1 MRKLAL
7 FLSMILFV
15 GLQTLSAQTKAI
27 SGKVVDDLGEAIPGV
42 SIIVKGTTIGTVTR
56 PDGTY
61 QLNVPEDATNLV
73 FTFVGMKMQDVLI
86 DGRSTLNV
94 TLESDAVNVD
104 EVLVVAYGVSTKEAK
119 TGSVTQVEAG
129 KIKDAPVVSVDKVLA
144 GKMAGVSV
152 TATSGQ
158 PGASSQI
165 RIRGTSSI
173 NAGNEPLYVV
183 DGVPVM
189 SGDQSYFTNTG
200 NALAAYN
207 PNDIETIT
215 VLKDA
220 AAASIYGSRAAN
232 GVILITTKTGA
243 KGKSKITARAKYGI
257 SQLAND
263 NDYGTMN
270 PGQLVDYMRA
280 ASVNAGHNPDDPTE
294 GQYYVPYEIL
304 SRPMTNWMDAFTRSG
319 KMSEYEINAS
329 GGNDKTQFYISGV
342 MHNTEGVFY
351 GVDYDKTT
359 FRTNVSHEINN
370 WLDISAR
377 INGGYTKS
385 NDVAMQSLYYAN
397 PVFAGN
403 LILPWTPFKDE
414 NGKYNLSIPEN
425 ANTNPRATAAYDDQ
439 WEKQYRFLG
448 NLSLSAKPVKGLTL
462 KTNNSIE
469 LTTSEGRRYWSPEA
483 DYAGE
488 ATLQVNS
495 GYYRQ
500 LMTSNTAQYRI
511 SFAERHNLS
520 VLAGQE
526 ATRYDDNLYYLY
538 SPDVNPEIPYPN
550 TAAADSDQ
558 GDYDETTNTL
568 LSFFGMLDYNF
579 DSKYYLQASI
589 RNDGS
594 SRFGEDTKW
603 GLFYSVGLSWNIHN
617 ESFFDVSW
625 VDMLKLRASYGTN
638 GNHGIG
644 DYDQYGTY
652 GSVEYNGI
660 VGMGPSNPAN
670 PKLQWEKSTSYNVG
684 LDFNIFRD
692 ISGGID
698 YYQRTT
704 TDMLLDRPLSR
715 TSGFSEMRQNVGELS
730 NKGLEFQINYDVFKG
745 PLSWTVGANISA
757 NRSEIVDL
765 GDVDQMES
773 YSSRMFYFEGE
784 QMFTYYLYDYYGVNP
799 VNGEALWRS
808 EDGSLTNDYNNANRI
823 KAGSPEPDYFGGIT
837 TNVSYKG
844 LSLDVTLEYKIG
856 NEVLIEENRYLNSDG
871 YNWGSNHSNTSLDY
885 WRKPGDITKTPKPI
899 ANNPTN
905 SNGYRSTRWMQDGSY
920 TRIKDITLSYQL
932 PQSILSKLKMSNA
945 RVYFSALNLYTFH
958 GVDYWDPERGVDGM
972 GFGIYPM
979 TKSAIFGIDIT
990 L

>member
-7 FLSMILFV
+7 FLSLVLSI
-15 GLQTLSAQTKAI
+15 GLGTLEAQTKAI
-27 SGKVVDDLGEAIPGV
+27 SGKVVDNLGEAIPGV
-42 SIIVKGTTIGTVTR
+42 SIIVKGTTTGTVTR

-61 QLNVPEDATNLV
+61 QLNVPENASTLI
-73 FTFVGMKMQDVLI
+73 FTFVGMKSQEI
-86 DGRSTLNV
+86 AIAGQSTINV
-94 TLESDAVNVD
+94 TMESDTED
-104 EVLVVAYGVSTKEAK
+104 IEEVLVVAYGTSTKEAK
-119 TGSVTQVEAG
+119 TGSVTQVQTG
-129 KIKDAPVVSVDKVLA
+129 QIKDAPVVSVDKVLA

-173 NAGNEPLYVV
+173 NASNEPLYVV
-183 DGVPVM
+183 DGVPIM

-232 GVILITTKTGA
+232 GVILITTKNGA

-257 SQLAND
+257 SQLSND

-270 PGQLVDYMRA
+270 PSQLVDYMRT
-280 ASVNAGHNPDDPTE
+280 ASINAGHNPDDPTE
-294 GQYYVPYEIL
+294 GQYYVPYELL
-304 SRPMTNWMDAFTRSG
+304 SRPMTNWMDAFTRNG

-329 GGNDKTQFYISGV
+329 GGNDKTNFYISGV
-342 MHNTEGVFY
+342 YHNTEGVFY
-351 GVDYDKTT
+351 GVDYNKAT
-359 FRTNVSHEINN
+359 FRTNINHKLNN
-370 WLDISAR
+370 WLDIATR

-403 LILPWTPFKDE
+403 LILPWTPLKDE
-414 NGKYNLSIPEN
+414 NGNYNLAIPEN
-425 ANTNPRATAAYDDQ
+425 ANTNPRATAAHDDQ

-448 NLSLSAKPVKGLTL
+448 NLALTAKPIKQITV

-495 GYYRQ
+495 GYFRQ
-500 LMTSNTAQYRI
+500 LMTSNTIQYRDA
-511 SFAERHNLS
+511 FAERHTLS

-526 ATRYDDNLYYLY
+526 ATQYDENLYYLY

-558 GDYDETTNTL
+558 GDYDDTSNTL

-589 RNDGS
+589 RRDGS
-594 SRFGEDTKW
+594 SRFGEDNKW
-603 GLFYSVGLSWNIHN
+603 GTFYSLGASWNIHN
-617 ESFFDVSW
+617 ESFMNLSW

-638 GNHGIG
+638 GNNGIG

-652 GSVEYNGI
+652 ASVEYNGI

-670 PKLQWEKSTSYNVG
+670 PKLQWEVSTSYNVG
-684 LDFNIFRD
+684 LDFNLFKD
-692 ISGGID
+692 LSGSID
-698 YYQRTT
+698 AYQRNT
-704 TDMLLDRPLSR
+704 TDMLLNRQLSR
-715 TSGFSEMRQNVGELS
+715 TSGFSSMRQNIGEIS
-730 NKGLEFQINYDVFKG
+730 NKGLELQLNYDIFKG
-745 PLSWTVGANISA
+745 PLSWNVGANISA
-757 NRSEIVDL
+757 NRSEIIDL

-784 QMFTYYLYDYYGVNP
+784 RLYTYYLYDYYGVNP
-799 VNGEALWRS
+799 ANGEALWVT
-808 EDGSLTNDYNNANRI
+808 EDGSLSNDYNQARRI
-823 KAGSPEPDYFGGIT
+823 KAGSPEPDFFGGFN

-844 LSLDVTLEYKIG
+844 ISLDMTLEFKIG

-871 YNWGSNHSNTSLDY
+871 YNWGSNQSNSSLDY
-885 WRKPGDITKTPKPI
+885 WKKPGDITSTPKPV
-899 ANNPTN
+899 ANNTSN
-905 SNGYRSTRWMQDGSY
+905 SSYFRNTRWMQDGSY
-920 TRIKDITLSYQL
+920 TRIKDITLSYNL
-932 PQSILSKLKMSNA
+932 PQNILSKVNMSNV

-958 GVDYWDPERGVDGM
+958 NVDYWDPERGVDGM

-979 TKSAIFGIDIT
+979 TKSAIFGVDIT